1 MMSRRPGKSL
11 PQPRLTDL
19 WLVHSCFLGDYFGL
33 IDNAIWQRLVVSASL
48 HCQLLYVTSFVFIGY
63 DLLKHQEY
71 IYAVKDH
78 GMFTYVKSHPEDF
91 PEKDKKTYGEFLEEF
106 HQVFFML

>member
-1 MMSRRPGKSL
+1 M
-11 PQPRLTDL
+11 
-19 WLVHSCFLGDYFGL
+19 
-33 IDNAIWQRLVVSASL
+33 SASL

-106 HQVFFML
+106 HQCIEVFKMHTLVSLIPVVSEFCGTCFHDI